1 MPEIKA
7 KIKFNDIIGGNRLF
21 CDYTEGSDA
30 LRPFFSS
37 NPASE
42 SDYRELCSAIAAR
55 SYRREELCDVLVNQ
69 NRRWL
74 KCSGHDG
81 GKTFSNIERLR
92 DPECCAVVTGQQTG
106 LFGGPLYTLYKAI
119 TAIRLAGVM
128 QERLSAPVVPV
139 FWIESEDHDF
149 EEATVTTVLDG
160 RGLPERIAYQ
170 PANRV
175 EGLPVSSVVIERE
188 MEEALKALDSA
199 LPRTEWKDALVELIK
214 CSFAEGTGYLDA
226 FASFI
231 YALLGDRGLILVT
244 PSDEKL
250 KEMSLPLFRRE
261 IETAPASAG
270 LIVESGE
277 RLGSLGMHAQINVK
291 SGRVSLFHHDPAR
304 RPIYFEDGLFSIEN
318 AGSARSRDEMLELLD
333 RSPSSFSTTVSLRS
347 LMQDF
352 LFPTLAYVAGPG
364 EISYWAQL
372 GGLYRHFGI
381 PEPVVYPRMSLTI
394 LEEKHGKVLEK
405 YGIGIEEALHDQ
417 GRAIEEKISRSLP
430 ADFIDRI
437 GQSRASIEE
446 AVRELQRDAVAID
459 ANLEPAFRHFAGKL
473 DSQWDGL
480 ARKMQDAWS
489 AKDTIV
495 KSHKEKVRNSL
506 FPGGALQERT
516 LNPVS
521 FLVKYDRAFIESL
534 FTVPSIEPPWNHQII
549 EL

>member
-1 MPEIKA
+1 MQQIRA
-7 KIKFNDIIGGNRLF
+7 KMNFRDIMGGNRLF

-30 LRPFFSS
+30 LRTFFSS

-42 SDYRELCSAIAAR
+42 SYYRELSSVIAAR
-55 SYRREELCDVLVNQ
+55 SYRRDDLCDVLADQ

-74 KCSGHDG
+74 RCSGHEG
-81 GKTFSNIERLR
+81 GKTFGNIERLR
-92 DPECCAVVTGQQTG
+92 DPRCCAIVTGQQTG
-106 LFGGPLYTLYKAI
+106 LFGGPLYTLYKAV

-128 QERLSAPVVPV
+128 EERLSAPVVPV

-160 RGLPERIAYQ
+160 KGFPERIAYQ

-175 EGLPVSSVVIERE
+175 EGLPISSVVIEHE

-199 LPRTEWKDALVELIK
+199 LPRTEWKEALVELIK

-244 PSDEKL
+244 PSDDRL

-270 LIVESGE
+270 LIAESGE
-277 RLGSLGMHAQINVK
+277 RLVSLGLHAQITVK
-291 SGRVSLFHHDPAR
+291 PGRVSLFHHDPAR
-304 RPIYFEDGLFSIEN
+304 RAIYLQDGHFSIDN
-318 AGSARSRDEMLELLD
+318 SGPARSRDEMLELLD
-333 RSPSSFSTTVSLRS
+333 SSPSSFSATVSLRP

-405 YGIGIEEALHDQ
+405 YGIDVQEALQDQ

-437 GQSRASIEE
+437 GQSRAAVEE
-446 AVRELQRDAVAID
+446 AVKELQRDAVAID

-473 DSQWDGL
+473 DSQWDSL
-480 ARKMQDAWS
+480 ARKMQDAWT
-489 AKDTIV
+489 AKDAIV

-506 FPGGALQERT
+506 FPEGALQERAF
-516 LNPVS
+516 NPVS
-521 FLVKYDRAFIESL
+521 FLVKYDKAFIESL